1 MKYAVITGAASGLG
15 KDLAQ
20 LYSSSFH
27 IIAIDRDAEGLQQ
40 LQHSIP
46 ALTCIESDLADP
58 QQRETLVRQLHDYQ
72 DIALLIN
79 NAGITHR
86 SLIKETDYAVFD
98 KVMQI
103 DYLAPVRLTLA
114 LLPVLTQQRGVVIN
128 VSSMAGWMP
137 VIERGGYCAAKSA
150 MHQFFETLRAE
161 SGSSIH
167 VLNVYPAFL
176 ATPIEKRALDS
187 QGNIATHAR
196 SSVGRIRSSQ
206 WMAKRIVNAHLD
218 KKSRLYGSA
227 LTRFAALLYHC
238 WPQLYLHLMRK
249 RFSGTH

>member
-27 IIAIDRDAEGLQQ
+27 IIAIDRDADGLQQ

-114 LLPVLTQQRGVVIN
+114 LLPVLTKQRGVVIN

-150 MHQFFETLRAE
+150 MHQFF
-161 SGSSIH
+161 
-167 VLNVYPAFL
+167 
-176 ATPIEKRALDS
+176 
-187 QGNIATHAR
+187 
-196 SSVGRIRSSQ
+196 
-206 WMAKRIVNAHLD
+206 
-218 KKSRLYGSA
+218 
-227 LTRFAALLYHC
+227 
-238 WPQLYLHLMRK
+238 
-249 RFSGTH
+249 